1 MRTYI
6 VEIDGE
12 AVMAFRAEDYAEAR
26 TRVHGEESEQGGIKT
41 VLLEYDRDDGRP
53 LWNGISKITARV
65 ANESEAQQWE
75 KARGTATG
83 LAHEGYLIDLQNGED
98 PDDFNAFLIPIVDPL
113 EADEGD
119 GLSASQ

>member
-26 TRVHGEESEQGGIKT
+26 TRVHGKESEQGGIKT
-41 VLLEYDRDDGRP
+41 VLLEYNRTNGRP
-53 LWNGISKITARV
+53 LWNGISELTTRV
-65 ANESEAQQWE
+65 ANESEARRWE
-75 KARGTATG
+75 KVCATVRGPG
-83 LAHEGYLIDLQNGED
+83 HEGYLIDLQNGED